1 MEDLASLGFRINTD
15 GLRRATGDLD
25 RLDRQSQTTT
35 STVQKLGA
43 AFGALGI
50 GAVLQGSLNSFAN
63 FERGLIG
70 VGKTTD
76 ISGKALADL
85 GKSIR
90 ELSRDLPVTSAELL
104 SIAQG
109 AGQVGVEG
117 AENILRFTETV
128 GKLGLASDLAG
139 EQAAVALTRILTT
152 TGTAISEVDRLGS
165 TIVQLGNNFAA
176 TESEIAEVA
185 TRVALST
192 SRFNVSAAEVLG
204 ISTALKAVGVQAESG
219 GTQIGLSFQAI
230 NDAIRSGGEELARL
244 ERITGRTGDALREDF
259 FNGQS
264 AKVFEDVV
272 TGLGNI
278 QKSEGDVSAALSSL
292 GLNGSQANEV
302 LSTLATRADVLSD
315 ALSQANTEYER
326 SEERRVGKSVP

>member
-85 GKSIR
+85 GESIR

-152 TGTAISEVDRLGS
+152 TGTAIS
-165 TIVQLGNNFAA
+165 
-176 TESEIAEVA
+176 
-185 TRVALST
+185 
-192 SRFNVSAAEVLG
+192 
-204 ISTALKAVGVQAESG
+204 
-219 GTQIGLSFQAI
+219 
-230 NDAIRSGGEELARL
+230 
-244 ERITGRTGDALREDF
+244 
-259 FNGQS
+259 
-264 AKVFEDVV
+264 
-272 TGLGNI
+272 
-278 QKSEGDVSAALSSL
+278 
-292 GLNGSQANEV
+292 
-302 LSTLATRADVLSD
+302 
-315 ALSQANTEYER
+315 
-326 SEERRVGKSVP
+326 